1 MGQAPGKPM
10 CVEKNWFFEWR
21 HDTQH
26 NDTQHHDTQHN
37 KLIIKGLYVTL
48 SKRDT
53 HH

>member
-26 NDTQHHDTQHN
+26 NDTQHNDTYHKRLN
-37 KLIIKGLYVTL
+37 VTL
-48 SKRDT
+48 SISDT